1 MNKVDYIVLVTATFF
16 SFFIIWKREHKKK
29 KDYFGEEIRNL
40 ENAVEFAISKI
51 SE

>member
-1 MNKVDYIVLVTATFF
+1 MNKVDYIVIVAATFF
-16 SFFIIWKREHKKK
+16 SFFIIWKQRHKKK
-29 KDYFGEEIRNL
+29 KDNFGEEIVNL